1 MSHEDKRLRRR
12 VRNSYLIST
21 MSIAMVL
28 FLLGAT
34 TYLIFNALN
43 LTDRLRESVV
53 VHVMLSDGL
62 SVEQTS
68 AMRASLELSEVV
80 REVRYIPKEE
90 AAREF
95 IAASGEDFT
104 TFLGTDPEANPL
116 PDSFEVGL
124 AARGSERDV
133 IEPFVA
139 QLEATPGVDEVV
151 YQRGVVE
158 QIGTNLGKFNLVL
171 LLFGGTLLVIS
182 IVLLHNTVRMTIIAK
197 RRVINTMKLVGAGGG
212 FIMRQ
217 FAGSAVVHGLVAGVI
232 ATALFAL
239 LILGLNEGIPEI
251 NLTQGNVL
259 LGAIVGG
266 MVLLGV
272 VISLVFTLMA
282 VRKAVRQ
289 ESNKALF

>member
-1 MSHEDKRLRRR
+1 MSQEDKRLKRR

-21 MSIAMVL
+21 VSIAMVL

-53 VHVMLSDGL
+53 LHVMLSDGL

-68 AMRASLELSEVV
+68 AMRVSLELSDIV
-80 REVRYIPKEE
+80 REVKYIPKAQAAE
-90 AAREF
+90 AF
-95 IAASGEDFT
+95 IAESGEDFK
-104 TFLGTDPEANPL
+104 TFLGDDPEANPL

-124 AARGSERDV
+124 AAKGSEREI

-139 QLEATPGVDEVV
+139 GLEATPGVDEVV

-197 RRVINTMKLVGAGGG
+197 RRIINTMKLVGANGG

-217 FAGSAVVHGLVAGVI
+217 FAASAVVHGLVAGLL

-239 LILGLNEGIPEI
+239 LIIGLKEGIPEI
-251 NLTQGNVL
+251 TLLKGNVL
-259 LGAIVGG
+259 LGSIVGG
-266 MVLLGV
+266 MLLLGV
-272 VISLVFTLMA
+272 VVSLLFTVSA
-282 VRKAVRQ
+282 VHKAVRQ
-289 ESNKALF
+289 ESSKALI